1 MGSASQFTA
10 RVESRS
16 DVARIAM
23 TGELDTATVPTLLG
37 QLTPIEQNGF
47 NAIMLDLREVSFVDS
62 SGLRAFL
69 EASQRAK
76 TNGHRLILI
85 GASPSLRR
93 LFALT
98 RMEFLL
104 DEQDAASTL
113 GRFTGKRRPGDR
125 MEFAVAD
132 ADG

>member
-1 MGSASQFTA
+1 MAM
-10 RVESRS
+10 R
-16 DVARIAM
+16 DV
-23 TGELDTATVPTLLG
+23 GEDAALG
-37 QLTPIEQNGF
+37 CLVDELPVLHVQDG
-47 NAIMLDLREVSFVDS
+47 DS

-69 EASQRAK
+69 GVSQRAK

-85 GASPSLRR
+85 GASPSVRR

-98 RMEFLL
+98 RTEFLL

-113 GRFTGKRRPGDR
+113 GRFTGKHRPGDP